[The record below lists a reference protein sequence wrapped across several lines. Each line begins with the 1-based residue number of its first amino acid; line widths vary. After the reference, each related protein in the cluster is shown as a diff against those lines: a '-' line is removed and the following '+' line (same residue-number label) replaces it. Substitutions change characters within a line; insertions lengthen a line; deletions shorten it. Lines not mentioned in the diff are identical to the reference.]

1 MSDTE
6 KKPHRKFSLA
16 HIFGTWTPPPYLRL
30 IGRGI
35 ARSARAAGRFASKN
49 RKAGFVALAA
59 AIVLAGGFFAFTW
72 YQARQPKMLEIS
84 CSVDGPY
91 TRTDWEAPIPA
102 VYLMFS
108 GSAVPAGEEGKTVTE
123 GITLTPALP
132 GTWTWETDSTLT
144 FRPDKDWPVDQRF
157 KTEFAKGY
165 FPDHIK
171 ISRTV
176 EFSTE
181 PFRLSL
187 QDCEFHI
194 DPQNA
199 EVKRVIATVSANW
212 PINPAT
218 LEQNIVIEPEMQAD
232 SGTLKKREYRASVS
246 YDKYY
251 LNAYIVSEPVG
262 MPVDSVSMKVT
273 VKKGV
278 SSSSGGKPAPED
290 ATARATI
297 PGMTGFM
304 EIESI
309 ESTLVKTPDERYQ
322 RVIVLSGN
330 GAVSGTEVL
339 KRTHAWLLPVDRP
352 DLPGIKGQKNVSWN
366 MIDLVTPSILEV
378 SERLEL
384 ELVPNALEHNNIN
397 SLTFKAPA
405 GRSIFVRVDDGLEF
419 YGSYRQKGDRKALFR
434 VEEFPREI
442 HILSDGMIVPMTGSK
457 RLALYSR
464 GIGDVRFNIGRIRP
478 DDINHLISQSNGD
491 LTNFRFEN
499 WNFNEYN
506 ITEQY
511 AEQTRVSL
519 AEAGAPSWF
528 SFDFSRYLSSIPSKS
543 LRYGLFVFTAQ
554 GNTDNTSRFRDRR
567 LIMVSDLGFYVKKN
581 YDGTNTVF
589 VQSIG
594 SGEPA
599 AGAEVSIVGLNG
611 NALSTMTTGASGR
624 VEFADVSGFKRE
636 KQPVAWVVRK
646 GEDLSFMP
654 YEASG
659 RSLDWSNF
667 DTGGV
672 TGATDPKKINAFL
685 FSDRSI
691 YRPGDAMH
699 IGMILKSG
707 DWKINL
713 ERTPLVCSIVNPNGA
728 EVYTKNL
735 SASSAGFEEIEWK
748 TEDWSPTGE
757 YTVSL
762 YHLIDEAKRKLA
774 FLGSETVKV
783 EEFLP
788 DTLSIRANLVPSTAA
803 GWIKPSAIE
812 GRVSLRNLFGNAAA
826 GNDVQASVSLRPG
839 SQAFPAWKDY
849 RFSDPRDEGKTYTE
863 TLGSLE
869 TDAEGLCSFPI
880 DLAKFEKATYRMTF
894 FAEGFEKASGRSVRT
909 EESLWVS
916 PLDYLVG
923 WKADGDLGYINAASE
938 RKLSLIAVGSDAK
951 ALAVKGLT
959 AHISEI
965 KYISM
970 LVKQPNG
977 TWKYQSVKKSEPVES
992 FPIEI
997 PASGFSW
1004 SIPTLRQGDFE
1015 LVLTGPDSLE
1025 YAKIA
1030 WSVIGGKNIER
1041 SLDRIAELDVKLDRT
1056 DYRNG
1061 DYVRLFIKA
1070 PYAGSGLITIE
1081 RDRVYTHTW
1090 FTSNGNSTV
1099 QSILVPEN
1107 IEGNAYVTVTWA
1119 RSISSDEIFMSPLCY
1134 ASVPFSVSRDK
1145 RTNRITLGLPETM
1158 RPGEDLKIEYS
1169 TSSTGKIA
1177 IMAVDEGILQ
1187 VGRHKTP
1194 DPLSF
1199 FFRKRALEVGTQQIM
1214 DLVLPEFNILR
1225 TIGAIGG
1232 DAMAEELNR
1241 NLNPFKRK
1249 RNVPVA
1255 YWSGIVDSG
1264 PEKRTLT
1271 YRVPDWFN
1279 GTVRVMAVAVSD
1291 NTIGSAEQKL
1301 TVKAPFVIVPNMPAM
1316 AAPGDEFGVSVTV
1329 TNTVTGS
1336 GTVPKVTLSAAP
1348 QSGLAISG
1356 DTSFDFSIP
1365 EGGDKTVTFR
1375 VKALDVSSD
1384 AEIRFTASGAGE
1396 SSTAAARLSIRPA
1409 VPYRTTVAS
1418 GIVRD
1423 KTLRVPLVRQVRDEF
1438 AIRDASV
1445 SYLPTGL
1452 AKGLW
1457 FYLKNYPYMCSEQI
1471 TSATWPYLYPNLVR
1485 ELGLDPAETRAKI
1498 ESTVS
1503 ILQSRLRPDGTIG
1516 TWTSE
1521 SNSELYLNNYCTLF
1535 LIDARDHGYYVS
1547 DTLYNACIRGVA
1559 TVANADGTD
1568 WYSLANRSFAC
1579 YLLARSGTI
1588 ATPYIEKLR
1597 KDMKDNKDA
1606 AEGYAG
1612 LFLAGTSAI
1621 LRQDLEA
1628 GRLLSEV
1635 KRELKHPEESP
1646 YADSLCYRSIYL
1658 DIVARHFPSRIKDI
1672 GPALLE
1678 AIAEDLAHKQCTS
1691 LSANHALMGIESYL
1705 ARMPSAE
1712 SGTVTAASLDADK
1725 ARTALELAGDIL
1737 RSAEYPADAVELEI
1751 ENRGRQPLFYQATT
1765 AGFDEKLPTAE
1776 TKDGIE
1782 VLREFVD
1789 AKGAKLASIKTGDEV
1804 RVKISLRTTNGKTVR
1819 DVAVVDLLSAGFE
1832 PDIVSIR
1839 TPAAASTWKPD
1850 YTDIREDRV
1859 VFYGTVDGNLKT
1871 LIYSVHAVNPGTFA
1885 VPPLFAEAMYD
1896 RSVTAFKPQAAIEIG
1911 AR

>member
-1 MSDTE
+1 MPDTE
-6 KKPHRKFSLA
+6 KKPHKKFTLA
-16 HIFGTWTPPPYLRL
+16 LVFGTWTPPPYLRL

-35 ARSARAAGRFASKN
+35 ASAARAGARFVSRN
-49 RKAGFVALAA
+49 RKAGLGILAA
-59 AIVLAGGFFAFTW
+59 AAVLSTGFFAFSW
-72 YQARQPKMLEIS
+72 WQARQPKMLEVT

-91 TRTDWEAPIPA
+91 ARTDWEEPVPA
-102 VYLMFS
+102 VYLLFS
-108 GSAVPAGEEGKTVTE
+108 GSAVPAGEEGKPVAE
-123 GITLTPALP
+123 GISLEPALG
-132 GTWTWETDSTLT
+132 GTWTWESDSMLV
-144 FRPDKDWPVDQRF
+144 FYPDQDWPVGQNF
-157 KTEFAKGY
+157 KVEFAKGY
-165 FPDHIK
+165 FPDHLK
-171 ISRTV
+171 IARTV

-181 PFRLSL
+181 PFRLSIR
-187 QDCEFHI
+187 DCEFHI
-194 DPQNA
+194 DPENA

-212 PINPAT
+212 PIDPAT
-218 LEQNIVIEPEMQAD
+218 LEKNIVIEPDMQSD
-232 SGTLKKREYRASVS
+232 SGTLKKREYRSS
-246 YDKYY
+246 ITFDKYY
-251 LNAYIVSEPVG
+251 LNAYIVSEPIG
-262 MPVDSVSMKVT
+262 MPVDSVNMNIK
-273 VKKGV
+273 VKKGAV
-278 SSSSGGKPAPED
+278 SSMGGKAYDEE
-290 ATARATI
+290 TAAFATI

-304 EIESI
+304 EIQNI
-309 ESTLVKTPDERYQ
+309 ESTLVKTADERYQ

-330 GAVSGTEVL
+330 GAVSGKEIERKT
-339 KRTHAWLLPVDRP
+339 RAWLLPVDRP
-352 DLPGIKGQKNVSWN
+352 DLPGIKGEKNTSWG
-366 MIDLVTPSILEV
+366 MIDLVTQTVLDA
-378 SERLEL
+378 SEPLKLEL
-384 ELVPNALEHNNIN
+384 IPNALENNEVN
-397 SLTFKAPA
+397 SFAFKAPA
-405 GRSIFVRVDDGLEF
+405 GRHIFVRVDDGLEF
-419 YGSYRQKGDRKALFR
+419 YGSYRQNGERKAIFA
-434 VEEFPREI
+434 VGEFPQEI
-442 HILSDGMIVPMTGSK
+442 RILSEGSIVPMTGSK

-464 GIGDVRFNIGRIRP
+464 GVGEVRFNIGRVRP

-491 LTNFRFEN
+491 LNNFRFES

-506 ITEQY
+506 VTEQY
-511 AEQTRVSL
+511 AEQTRVQL

-528 SFDFSRYLSSIPSKS
+528 SFDFSRYLSSIPSKN
-543 LRYGLFVFTAQ
+543 LRYGLFVFTAE
-554 GNTDNTSRFRDRR
+554 GSKDETRRFKDRR

-594 SGEPA
+594 SGEPVS
-599 AGAEVSIVGLNG
+599 GAEVSVVGLNG
-611 NALSTMTTGASGR
+611 NALLTVSTSASGR
-624 VEFADVSGFKRE
+624 AEFADVSGFQRE

-672 TGATDPKKINAFL
+672 TGAADPKKINAFL

-691 YRPGDAMH
+691 YRPGDSMH

-735 SASSAGFEEIEWK
+735 SASAAGFEEIEWK

-762 YHLIDEAKRKLA
+762 YHLIDESKKKLA

-788 DTLSIRANLVPSTAA
+788 DTLNIKATVSPSAAA
-803 GWIKPSAIE
+803 GWIKPGKIE
-812 GRVSLRNLFGNAAA
+812 GRIVLRNLFGNAAA

-839 SQAFPAWKDY
+839 AQFFSAWKDY
-849 RFSDPRDEGKTYTE
+849 RFSDPFDDGKTWSE
-863 TLGSLE
+863 TLGTLE
-869 TDAEGLCSFPI
+869 TDAEGSCVFPI

-894 FAEGFEKASGRSVRT
+894 AAEGFEKESGRSVKT
-909 EESLWVS
+909 EESVWVS

-923 WKADGDLGYINAASE
+923 WKADGDLGYINAAGE
-938 RKLSLIAVGSDAK
+938 RTLSLIAVGPDAK
-951 ALAVKGLT
+951 VLAVKGLT
-959 AHISEI
+959 ANISET

-977 TWKYQSVKKSEPVES
+977 TYKYQSVKKTEPVET
-992 FPIEI
+992 FPVEI

-1004 SIPTLRQGDFE
+1004 PIPTLRQGDFD
-1015 LVLTGPDSLE
+1015 LVLTGGDGLE
-1025 YAKIA
+1025 YAKIS
-1030 WSVIGGKNIER
+1030 WSVVGGKNVER
-1041 SLDRIAELDVKLDRT
+1041 SLDRVAELDVKLDRA
-1056 DYRNG
+1056 DYKNG

-1119 RSISSDEIFMSPLCY
+1119 RSIASDEIFMSPLCY
-1134 ASVPFSVSRDK
+1134 ASVPFSVSRER

-1158 RPGEDLKIEYS
+1158 RPGEDLTIEYS
-1169 TSSTGKIA
+1169 TSSAGKIA

-1225 TIGAIGG
+1225 TIGAVGG

-1279 GTVRVMAVAVSD
+1279 GTVRVMAVAVAD
-1291 NTIGSAEQKL
+1291 DTIGAAEQKL
-1301 TVKAPFVIVPNMPAM
+1301 TVKAPFVIVPNMPVM

-1329 TNTVTGS
+1329 TNTIAGS
-1336 GTVPKVTLSAAP
+1336 GSGPKVKLSATP

-1356 DTSFDFSIP
+1356 DASFDLSIP

-1375 VKALDVSSD
+1375 VKALDVCGD
-1384 AEIRFTASGAGE
+1384 GEIRFTAAGAGE
-1396 SSTAAARLSIRPA
+1396 SANAAASLSVRPA
-1409 VPYRTTVAS
+1409 VPYRTTVAT

-1423 KTLRVPLVRQVRDEF
+1423 RTIRVPLARQVRDEF
-1438 AIRDASV
+1438 AVRDASV

-1452 AKGLW
+1452 AKGIW
-1457 FYLKNYPYMCSEQI
+1457 FYLENYPYMCSEQI

-1498 ESTVS
+1498 DGTVS
-1503 ILQSRLRPDGTIG
+1503 ILQSRLKADGTIG
-1516 TWTSE
+1516 VWTSE
-1521 SNSELYLNNYCTLF
+1521 SPSELYLNNYCTLF
-1535 LIDARDHGYYVS
+1535 LIDARDKGYYVS
-1547 DTLYNACIRGVA
+1547 DTLYNASLRGVA
-1559 TVANADGTD
+1559 TVANSDGKD

-1628 GRLLSEV
+1628 GRLLSAV
-1635 KRELKHPEESP
+1635 AKELKNPEESP

-1658 DIVARHFPSRIKDI
+1658 DIVARHFPSRMKDI
-1672 GPALLE
+1672 GAGLLE
-1678 AIAEDLAHKQCTS
+1678 AIAEDLSQKQCTS
-1691 LSANHALMGIESYL
+1691 LSANHALMAIESYL
-1705 ARMPSAE
+1705 ARMPSSE
-1712 SGTVTAASLDADK
+1712 SGVVTAASIDADK
-1725 ARTALELAGDIL
+1725 ARTALDLAGEVL
-1737 RSAEYPADAVELEI
+1737 RSAEYPAGAVELEI

-1765 AGFDEKLPTAE
+1765 AGFDAKLPTAE
-1776 TKDGIE
+1776 IKDGIE

-1789 AKGAKLASIKTGDEV
+1789 AKGARLSSIKTGDEV
-1804 RVKISLRTTNGKTVR
+1804 RIKISLRTTNGKTVR
-1819 DVAVVDLLSAGFE
+1819 DVAVVDLLPAGLE
-1832 PDIVSIR
+1832 PDIASIR
-1839 TPAAASTWKPD
+1839 TPSASSTWKPD

-1859 VFYGTVDGNLKT
+1859 VFYGTVEGSLKT
-1871 LIYSVHAVNPGTFA
+1871 IVYSARAVNPGKFA

-1896 RSVTAFKPQAAIEIG
+1896 RSITAFKPQAAIEIG
-1911 AR
+1911 ER